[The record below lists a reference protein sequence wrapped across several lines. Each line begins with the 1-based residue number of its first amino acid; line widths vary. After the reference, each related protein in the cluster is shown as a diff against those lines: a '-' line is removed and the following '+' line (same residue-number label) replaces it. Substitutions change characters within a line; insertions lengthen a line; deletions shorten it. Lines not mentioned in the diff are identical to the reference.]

1 MVSERRIDIVPAA
14 HAARLAVR
22 RASADE
28 PLWALLDSVM
38 DPEVPALSLWELG
51 VLQDIRRGPDGVV
64 VIVTPTYSGCPA
76 MHAMEEAVRQRLAE
90 AGHNDVTIAR
100 RLSPAWTTDWMSN
113 EARGALREYG
123 IAPPGATNSPDA
135 THCPQCGSART
146 TPISEFGSTA
156 CKALYRCEDC
166 GEPFDY
172 FKPH

>member
-1 MVSERRIDIVPAA
+1 MVSARHIDIVPAA

-51 VLQDIRRGPDGVV
+51 VLQDIRRRPDGVV
-64 VIVTPTYSGCPA
+64 VVVTPTYSGCPA

-90 AGHNDVTIAR
+90 AGYNEVTIER

-113 EARGALREYG
+113 AARSALREYG
-123 IAPPGATNSPDA
+123 IAPPGPTS
-135 THCPQCGSART
+135 CPQCGSAHT
-146 TPISEFGSTA
+146 ALISEFGSTA
-156 CKALYRCEDC
+156 CKALYRCEEC

>member
-1 MVSERRIDIVPAA
+1 MVSARHIDIVPAA
-14 HAARLAVR
+14 HAARLALR

-51 VLQDIRRGPDGVV
+51 VLQDVRRGPGGIVV
-64 VIVTPTYSGCPA
+64 VVTPTYSGCPA

-90 AGHNDVTIAR
+90 AGHSDVTIER
-100 RLSPAWTTDWMSN
+100 RLSPAWSTDWMSS
-113 EARGALREYG
+113 EARSALREYG
-123 IAPPGATNSPDA
+123 IAPPDATN
-135 THCPQCGSART
+135 CPQCGSART
-146 TPISEFGSTA
+146 APISEFGSTA

>member
-1 MVSERRIDIVPAA
+1 MVSARHIDIVPAA

-51 VLQDIRRGPDGVV
+51 VLQDVRRGPERIIVV
-64 VIVTPTYSGCPA
+64 VTPTYSGCPA
-76 MHAMEEAVRQRLAE
+76 MHAMEESVRQRLAE
-90 AGHNDVTIAR
+90 AGYGDVTIER
-100 RLSPAWTTDWMSN
+100 RLSPAWTTDWISS
-113 EARGALREYG
+113 EARTALREYG
-123 IAPPGATNSPDA
+123 IAPPDTTN
-135 THCPQCGSART
+135 CPQCGSART
-146 TPISEFGSTA
+146 VPISEFGSTA
-156 CKALYRCEDC
+156 CKALYRCEEC

>member
-1 MVSERRIDIVPAA
+1 MVSARQIDIVPAA

-28 PLWALLDSVM
+28 PIWALLDSVM

-51 VLQDIRRGPDGVV
+51 VLQDVRREADEIVV
-64 VIVTPTYSGCPA
+64 VVTPTYSGCPA

-90 AGHNDVTIAR
+90 AGHREVKIER
-100 RLSPAWTTDWMSN
+100 RLSPAWTTDWLSN
-113 EARGALREYG
+113 EARSALRNYG
-123 IAPPGATNSPDA
+123 IAPPGATE
-135 THCPQCGSART
+135 CPQCGSART